1 MPNLLI
7 TGGARGIGHAT
18 CILAAS
24 RGWSVAIN
32 YVSNEHAA
40 LDTARD
46 VERHGSRALLLP
58 GDVVDEHESWQ
69 WGKRGSNRIHFFY
82 GGQTW
87 FAA

>member
-1 MPNLLI
+1 MIQCNKAMPNLLV
-7 TGGARGIGHAT
+7 TGDALGIGRAT

-46 VERHGSRALLLP
+46 VERHGAARGRCYCLAMLLT
-58 GDVVDEHESWQ
+58 
-69 WGKRGSNRIHFFY
+69 KRL
-82 GGQTW
+82 W
-87 FAA
+87 